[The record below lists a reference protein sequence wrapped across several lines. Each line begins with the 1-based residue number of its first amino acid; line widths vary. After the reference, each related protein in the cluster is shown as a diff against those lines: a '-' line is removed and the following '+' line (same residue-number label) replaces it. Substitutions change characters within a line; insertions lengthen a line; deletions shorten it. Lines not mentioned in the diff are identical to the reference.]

1 MEKLPK
7 LVKTSIKDVKHSEI
21 VFSEIVSQFFFW
33 KCQKPLESFQK
44 YQKLRKIFQNWLKAT
59 KKFYIFLKIF

>member
-21 VFSEIVSQFFFW
+21 VFSEIVSQFFF
-33 KCQKPLESFQK
+33 LEMPEASRIVSKVPKITENFS
-44 YQKLRKIFQNWLKAT
+44 KLVKSH
-59 KKFYIFLKIF
+59 